1 MQGPLSIGIIGCGT
15 AGGAAAVF
23 LARAGHR
30 VTVYEAV
37 AEPEAIGAGIIV
49 QPTGMQVLSRL
60 GVLPAVL
67 SRGAKLEALRCQTT
81 EGRTVVDI
89 AYADVHPG
97 LFGLGMHRGVLFQ
110 ELFDAAVAAGA
121 DVRCGV
127 KIDSFD
133 RERRGRPR
141 PMTEHGKRF
150 GPHDMVIVADG
161 ARSQLRD
168 DVHVVARERA
178 YAWGALWF
186 VADDTDDAFQ
196 RQLFQVVD
204 GTGVMIGLLP
214 TGLGPALSGVPDRPK
229 VSFFYSIRLDR
240 DSAVRRAGLD
250 AFKDAV
256 LTKVPRAERVL
267 AQISD
272 MDQLLLARYHDIV
285 LRRFYQGRVVFIGDA
300 AHAMSPQLGQG
311 ANLALFDAMILAD
324 CVEDNDSVAGAL
336 ADYERRRRSHLAFY
350 QFATRWLTP
359 FFQSD
364 HEILGIPRDL
374 FMGSACRL
382 PFFRALMVRTMA
394 GVKRGVIA
402 PSVPIAPLMA
412 ALSPDDAPRAPG
424 TTRSSS

>member
-1 MQGPLSIGIIGCGT
+1 
-15 AGGAAAVF
+15 
-23 LARAGHR
+23 
-30 VTVYEAV
+30 
-37 AEPEAIGAGIIV
+37 
-49 QPTGMQVLSRL
+49 
-60 GVLPAVL
+60 
-67 SRGAKLEALRCQTT
+67 
-81 EGRTVVDI
+81 
-89 AYADVHPG
+89 
-97 LFGLGMHRGVLFQ
+97 
-110 ELFDAAVAAGA
+110 
-121 DVRCGV
+121 
-127 KIDSFD
+127 
-133 RERRGRPR
+133 
-141 PMTEHGKRF
+141 
-150 GPHDMVIVADG
+150 
-161 ARSQLRD
+161 
-168 DVHVVARERA
+168 
-178 YAWGALWF
+178 
-186 VADDTDDAFQ
+186 
-196 RQLFQVVD
+196 
-204 GTGVMIGLLP
+204 
-214 TGLGPALSGVPDRPK
+214 
-229 VSFFYSIRLDR
+229 
-240 DSAVRRAGLD
+240 VRRAGLD